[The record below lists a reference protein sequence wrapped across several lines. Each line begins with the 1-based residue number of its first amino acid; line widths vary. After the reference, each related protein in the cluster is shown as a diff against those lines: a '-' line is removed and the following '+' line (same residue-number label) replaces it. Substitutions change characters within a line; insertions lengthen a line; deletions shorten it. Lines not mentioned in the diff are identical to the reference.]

1 MTSTASMR
9 EKLEDV
15 VRSTLAM
22 DAGTCV
28 HCDTKASDI
37 INHKTGLCFECIA
50 GEIMELY
57 A

>member
-1 MTSTASMR
+1 MTSPATMR
-9 EKLEDV
+9 EKLEDA

-37 INHKTGLCFECIA
+37 INHKTGLCFKCIA